1 MPPATP
7 KPLPLILA
15 SGSSYRRMLLEKIGL
30 HPHCHATNIDES
42 PLPNE
47 TATALARRLSISKAL
62 SAAESFPCALIIASD
77 QCAELDGQILGKPGT
92 RARAQNQLSK
102 CSGREV
108 LFHTGICL
116 LNSQTGKQHISVETV
131 TVAFRT
137 LNSLEIEHYTERE
150 PALDCAGSFKAEGL
164 GISLFRHIHS
174 DDPNTIIGL
183 PLIRLIDFL
192 KEEDYPLL

>member
-1 MPPATP
+1 MPPITP

-15 SGSSYRRMLLEKIGL
+15 SSSSYRRLLLEKIGL

-42 PLPNE
+42 PLLNE
-47 TATALARRLSISKAL
+47 AAPALARRLSISKAL
-62 SAAESFPCALIIASD
+62 SAAKLFPSALIVASD

-92 RARAQNQLSK
+92 KARAQSQLSK
-102 CSGREV
+102 CSGREA
-108 LFHTGICL
+108 LFHTGVCL
-116 LNSQTGKQHISVETV
+116 LNSQTGKQYTSVETV
-131 TVAFRT
+131 AVAFRT
-137 LNSLEIEHYTERE
+137 LSPSEIERYTSRE

-174 DDPNTIIGL
+174 DDPNTLIGL

>member
-15 SGSSYRRMLLEKIGL
+15 SGSSYRRILLEKIGL
-30 HPHCHATNIDES
+30 HPHC
-42 PLPNE
+42 
-47 TATALARRLSISKAL
+47 
-62 SAAESFPCALIIASD
+62 D

-137 LNSLEIEHYTERE
+137 LNSLEIERYTERE

-174 DDPNTIIGL
+174 DDPNTLIGL

>member
-1 MPPATP
+1 MPSSTP

-15 SGSSYRRMLLEKIGL
+15 SSSSYRRLLLEKVGL

-42 PLPNE
+42 PLLKE
-47 TATALARRLSISKAL
+47 TAPVLARRLSISKAL
-62 SAAESFPCALIIASD
+62 SAAKLFPCALIIASD
-77 QCAELDGQILGKPGT
+77 QCAELDGQILGKPGS

-116 LNSQTGKQHISVETV
+116 LNSQTGKQHVSVETV
-131 TVAFRT
+131 AVAFRT
-137 LNSLEIEHYTERE
+137 LSPSEIEHYTSRE
-150 PALDCAGSFKAEGL
+150 PAFDCAGSFKVEGL

-174 DDPNTIIGL
+174 DDPNTLIGL